1 MKPSNCT
8 LRHLSDLTFKRMRE
22 LGYSEN
28 TIKIYLRH
36 YRNLVSYATP
46 AGEDA
51 VFSEQLM
58 LSYMNAYRHNH
69 PEDSDNGKRRCRE
82 AYRFLN
88 MMLDCS
94 VHGVILRHKVRYKK
108 PPEVYQEDI
117 SRFAVFARD
126 RGLSSGSVDRML
138 FVVDQLAYF
147 SSQKGIQSF
156 SMLGEKDILGFAKTQ
171 LGYAKK
177 TAAAAMYALRVFI
190 FFLNS
195 SGINTSINKEMVPS
209 VRYVSR
215 RSLPKIWS
223 EEECRRILKSVER
236 NTPVGKRDYAI
247 LMAAINLGMRTSD
260 IIALKFSDIDWGS
273 GQIHFVQQKTGALNT
288 LTLDNDTGWAI
299 IDYLKNGRP
308 DINQYPNIFLK
319 HTAPVIPLN
328 ECNSVLQK
336 YLRRADVHC
345 APGQMHGMHSLR
357 HSLATR
363 MLQHEVPVGTI
374 ADILGHMSI
383 NSSVDYLEID
393 IEGMRKCALEVEL

>member
-1 MKPSNCT
+1 MESNNCT
-8 LRHLSDLTFKRMRE
+8 LRHLSELTFKRMRE
-22 LGYSEN
+22 LGYSEK
-28 TIKIYLRH
+28 TVKIYLRH
-36 YRNLVSYATP
+36 YRNLVSYAAP

-58 LSYMNAYRHNH
+58 LSYMDAYRHDH
-69 PEDSDNGKRRCRE
+69 PENSGNGKRRCRE

-108 PPEVYQEDI
+108 PPEVYREDI

-138 FVVDQLAYF
+138 FVVEQLAYF

-156 SMLGEKDILGFAKTQ
+156 SMLGEKDVLGFAKTQ

-215 RSLPKIWS
+215 RSLPKIWT
-223 EEECRRILKSVER
+223 EEECSRILKSVER

-260 IIALKFSDIDWGS
+260 IIALEFNDIDWGS
-273 GQIHFVQQKTGALNT
+273 GQIHFVQKKTGAVNT

-308 DINQYPNIFLK
+308 DINQYQNIFLK
-319 HTAPVIPLN
+319 HVAPFMPMN

-336 YLRRADVHC
+336 YLQRADIHC

-363 MLQHEVPVGTI
+363 MLKHEVPVSTI
-374 ADILGHMSI
+374 ADILGHVNI
-383 NSSVDYLEID
+383 NSSMDYLGID